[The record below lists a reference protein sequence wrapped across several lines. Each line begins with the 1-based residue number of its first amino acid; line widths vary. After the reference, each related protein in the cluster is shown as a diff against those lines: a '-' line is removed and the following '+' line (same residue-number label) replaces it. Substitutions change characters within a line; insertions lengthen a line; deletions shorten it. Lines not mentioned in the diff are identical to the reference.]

1 MNKLEKRRLKTAAR
15 QAHATA
21 SKVVSDKVIAFIGDS
36 FCASFNGNSRYSTFH
51 ASPVNNSQ
59 AYNAQYGHPSLVA
72 DHYGYKLLAHGYMGK
87 SWWYSR
93 TKFLEQIKQQPEI
106 LTKLEA
112 IIFFHTDANRCNTLN
127 QFVHSINSD
136 PALNDWE
143 NEEHRQVVKAQRQW
157 TKHLMDTEFQ
167 TWAQNSWFKEI
178 SKEYSHIKQ
187 VHFHCFENSTHYNHL
202 LTGQRFT
209 TPLMQISLGELTGT
223 KEQINQSIIRDTR
236 ANHLSEHNNRVLA
249 KTIIY
254 ALDNYLNNLQALDLT
269 KFNLPNPNYVNFPHQ
284 RWRTQL

>member
-36 FCASFNGNSRYSTFH
+36 YCASFNGKGMYSQSSRLRKPHNQLYDVQH
-51 ASPVNNSQ
+51 
-59 AYNAQYGHPSLVA
+59 GHPSLVA

-112 IIFFHTDANRCNTLN
+112 IIFFHTDANRISTLN
-127 QFVHSINSD
+127 LFVNTRNLLQQS
-136 PALNDWE
+136 NDWQ
-143 NEEHRQVVKAQRQW
+143 NEEHRQVAEAQRQW
-157 TKHLMDTEFQ
+157 AKHLIDTEFQ

-187 VHFHCFENSTHYNHL
+187 VHFHCFEHSTPYNHL

-209 TPLMQISLGELTGT
+209 TPLYEISLGELTGT
-223 KEQINQSIIRDTR
+223 KQQIQQSMINDTR
-236 ANHLSEHNNRVLA
+236 ANHMSEHNNRALA

-254 ALDNYLNNLQALDLT
+254 ALDNYCNNVQPLDLT
-269 KFNLPNPNYVNFPHQ
+269 KFNLPGHVFPHSG
-284 RWRTQL
+284 